1 MKTKSLPFLPYLK
14 VFAAKKGSDRVHV
27 YFRDPI
33 MKVDIPFV
41 SLEDHPVHLSAGRY
55 PDAFYQEYARRL
67 VHMTEQRMRLL
78 LNGNLPKGAT
88 GVLEMAVMGGMG
100 KEELARMISRIAVKE
115 DAP

>member
-14 VFAAKKGSDRVHV
+14 VFAAKKGSDRVRV

-41 SLEDHPVHLSAGRY
+41 SLEDHPVNLSAGRY

-67 VHMTEQRMRLL
+67 VDVTERRLTRL
-78 LNGNLPKGAT
+78 LNGTLPKGAT
-88 GVLEMAVMGGMG
+88 GVLEMAAMGGMG
-100 KEELARMISRIAVKE
+100 KEELARLISRIVVKE

>member
-1 MKTKSLPFLPYLK
+1 MKTKDLPSLPYLK
-14 VFAAKKGSDRVHV
+14 VFKKGPNSTTVAV
-27 YFRDPI
+27 YFRDPLT
-33 MKVDIPFV
+33 KTDTPFE
-41 SLEDHPVHLSAGRY
+41 SLRDRPVYLAAGRF
-55 PDAFYQEYARRL
+55 PDEFYAEYARRL